1 MSLLRR
7 TCPPGA
13 YYASGGLLQAKDV
26 GRGHESR
33 AGEGGESMVKGLV
46 EVHEGVFEGLGV
58 NWIWGVVVVGEG
70 KMEVELKTGER
81 AITAEVIIDCT
92 ESWA

>member
-1 MSLLRR
+1 
-7 TCPPGA
+7 
-13 YYASGGLLQAKDV
+13 
-26 GRGHESR
+26 
-33 AGEGGESMVKGLV
+33 MVKGLV